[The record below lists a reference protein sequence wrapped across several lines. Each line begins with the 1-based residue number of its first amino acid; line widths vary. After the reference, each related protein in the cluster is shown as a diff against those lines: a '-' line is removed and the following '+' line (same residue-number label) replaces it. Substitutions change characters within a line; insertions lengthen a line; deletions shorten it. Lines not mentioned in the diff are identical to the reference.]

1 MVAVLG
7 ETTSG
12 RQLPKMR
19 EALLKGDEEGR
30 RILVE
35 RPRITSTSIDL
46 GKLRALQEGT
56 FGRAYVD
63 WLDNCGVSP
72 DTRDP
77 VSLFVS
83 TGQTGLDR
91 DDDVRAVGQSLCML
105 SEGSEMTSTAHAH
118 AHALFTS
125 PHPTLLLKVRYI
137 DDPELAYIMQRYREC
152 HDFYHVVLGFP
163 VNVSAE
169 LVVKW
174 FELANMGL
182 PVALLSSVFGPLRVK
197 SDRRRRLVSTYLSW
211 ALRCGS
217 QAKPLIGIRWEER
230 WEMKMDDLRRELGI
244 AEPPM
249 TWQEYKESSP
259 FRKPRT

>member
-1 MVAVLG
+1 VASLVNPYRHDMIAVLG

-19 EALLKGDEEGR
+19 QALLKGDEEGR
-30 RILVE
+30 RILIE
-35 RPRITSTSIDL
+35 RPRITSTSIDIE
-46 GKLRALQEGT
+46 KLRSLEEGT

-63 WLDNCGVSP
+63 WLDKCGVSP

-77 VSLFVS
+77 
-83 TGQTGLDR
+83 
-91 DDDVRAVGQSLCML
+91 
-105 SEGSEMTSTAHAH
+105 
-118 AHALFTS
+118 
-125 PHPTLLLKVRYI
+125 VRYI

-152 HDFYHVVLGFP
+152 HDFYHVVTGFP
-163 VNVSAE
+163 VSVSGE

-197 SDRRRRLVSTYLSW
+197 SDRRRRLSSTYLSW

-217 QAKPLIGIRWEER
+217 QAKPLIGVRWEER
-230 WEMKMDDLRRELGI
+230 WEMKMDDLKRELNI
-244 AEPPM
+244 SEPPM
-249 TWQEYKESSP
+249 SWDEYKASSP

>member
-1 MVAVLG
+1 VASLVNPYRHDMIAVLG

-19 EALLKGDEEGR
+19 QALLKGDEEGR
-30 RILVE
+30 RILIE
-35 RPRITSTSIDL
+35 RPRITSTSIDIE
-46 GKLRALQEGT
+46 KLRALEEGT

-63 WLDNCGVSP
+63 WLEKCGVSP

-77 VSLFVS
+77 
-83 TGQTGLDR
+83 
-91 DDDVRAVGQSLCML
+91 
-105 SEGSEMTSTAHAH
+105 
-118 AHALFTS
+118 
-125 PHPTLLLKVRYI
+125 VRYI

-152 HDFYHVVLGFP
+152 HDFYHVVTGFP
-163 VNVSAE
+163 VSVSGE

-197 SDRRRRLVSTYLSW
+197 SDRRRRLSSTYLSW

-217 QAKPLIGIRWEER
+217 QAKPLIGVRWEER
-230 WEMKMDDLRRELGI
+230 WEMKMDDLKRELNI
-244 AEPPM
+244 SEPPM
-249 TWQEYKESSP
+249 SWDEYKASSP

>member
-1 MVAVLG
+1 MIAVLG

-19 EALLKGDEEGR
+19 QALLKGDEEGR
-30 RILVE
+30 RILIE
-35 RPRITSTSIDL
+35 RPRITSTSIDIE
-46 GKLRALQEGT
+46 KLRALEEGT

-63 WLDNCGVSP
+63 WLEKCGVSP

-77 VSLFVS
+77 
-83 TGQTGLDR
+83 
-91 DDDVRAVGQSLCML
+91 
-105 SEGSEMTSTAHAH
+105 
-118 AHALFTS
+118 
-125 PHPTLLLKVRYI
+125 VRYI

-152 HDFYHVVLGFP
+152 HDFYHVVTGFP
-163 VNVSAE
+163 VSVSGE

-197 SDRRRRLVSTYLSW
+197 SDRRRRLSSTYLSW

-217 QAKPLIGIRWEER
+217 QAKPLIGVRWEER
-230 WEMKMDDLRRELGI
+230 WEMKMDDLKRELNI
-244 AEPPM
+244 SEPPM
-249 TWQEYKESSP
+249 SWDEYKASSP